1 MRRTRVRL
9 TLFAVAV
16 VGVLSVT
23 GTAIASNFTAPVLK
37 SPGKNA
43 YVNAGRITLKVYSP
57 GLSGPSNKVY
67 VAINPHRNLDKHGN
81 LKYGCSVDK
90 GCEFYGL
97 NHWKGHKGWWIL
109 TANDPGFAGFWTN
122 TKGTYYWQAN
132 HVADPS
138 QCFASNDCEVA
149 SRIQKFHVR

>member
-9 TLFAVAV
+9 ALLGAALVCALMVTGVAV
-16 VGVLSVT
+16 
-23 GTAIASNFTAPVLK
+23 ASNFTAPVLK

-43 YVNAGRITLKVYSP
+43 YVKPGNITLKVYSP
-57 GLSGPSNKVY
+57 GLSGASDEVY
-67 VAINPHRNLDKHGN
+67 VAINPHRSLDKHGY
-81 LKYGCSVDK
+81 LKGTCSVAK

-97 NHWKGHKGWWIL
+97 KHWKGHRGWWIISSGSGF
-109 TANDPGFAGFWTN
+109 PGFWAN
-122 TKGTYYWQAN
+122 TRGTYYWQAN

-138 QCFASNDCEVA
+138 RCDNANECEVA